1 MKGRT
6 TLPSIRRLSLGGLL
20 VPFGPAGEDG
30 ISILFI
36 PRV

>member
-6 TLPSIRRLSLGGLL
+6 MLSSIRRLSSGDLL
-20 VPFGPAGEDG
+20 FPSEPAGEDG